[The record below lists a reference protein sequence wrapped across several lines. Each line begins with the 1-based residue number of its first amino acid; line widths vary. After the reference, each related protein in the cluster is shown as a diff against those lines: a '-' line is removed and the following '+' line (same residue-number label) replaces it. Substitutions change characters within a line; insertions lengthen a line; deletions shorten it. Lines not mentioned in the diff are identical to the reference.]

1 MPHPLVRLNSK
12 LWDAR
17 LWVESRDPRRFTI
30 GMFTILV
37 VGLTLIIWSA
47 YLPGR
52 TTFGVGDVS
61 PQTIVA
67 SRSATYENKQATDEL
82 RTQAANAVE
91 PVYRLNPA
99 ALGAAEG
106 DVATLLAR
114 LDEVRG
120 GASTS
125 PATTGGAATGSASAS
140 TTVAPAAAGPA
151 GTVTTVLSP
160 RERLRQVAPRSITD
174 ATLDYLLTADAA
186 AIASIK
192 KEVDA
197 ALRVVYSQEVTD
209 ATLVDEAKAV
219 RAHADGLPIPAEVRE
234 AVYELSVAFL
244 RPNEVLDRVRTQ
256 TLRDEASRAVVPILT
271 TIAKGDPVVRAGEP
285 ITAQNLLALQALGLS
300 AARMEWK
307 AWLGILLLML
317 LEVAVLFLVLGRF
330 STKVVGDNNNEVIVT
345 TLMLIFVVLSRVS
358 SLAPL
363 SAYLMP
369 MAGLGMLGT
378 VIFNTRTGL
387 LLVSLASL
395 NLGLMTH
402 SDFGYAAAALLIGIF
417 ALHRVSRLVQRSE
430 LLSAGGLIMLV
441 SYPTIFAV
449 ELLRD
454 APLAEALRTGLWGL
468 GSGLLSLLLTVSLL
482 MVFESAFNL
491 VTPFRLLELANP
503 SQPLLR
509 RLMQVAPGTYN
520 HSILMGNL
528 AEAAAEAIGADPL
541 LARVGAYY
549 HDIGKVVRPEYFVEN
564 QLHVANPHD
573 KLSPGLSKLAITAHV
588 RDGQDLAR
596 EFGLPRPI
604 IDIIVQHHG
613 TTLLAYF
620 YHKAKESSEN
630 VSEETFRYEGQ
641 RPTFPE
647 SAIIMLADS
656 VEAAAKAMRNPT
668 PRKLQGL
675 IAEIIKQK
683 MDDGQLDQSLLT
695 LGDIQ
700 TIREVFE
707 QGLRGVMGHR
717 IAYPSGDNGRQAKGP
732 RESKDGR
739 GSKNGQARDA
749 GPGGP
754 AVDSVGAALEAAA
767 RDDAAQDDPALDERV
782 IDGRVVDDTA
792 IDLPTIGDVD
802 RDQESPNGAERYRR
816 GSRVPDPVEPVDGGT
831 EQP

>member
-30 GMFTILV
+30 AMFAILV

-47 YLPGR
+47 YAPGR
-52 TTFGVGDVS
+52 DSFAVGEVA

-67 SRSATYENKQATDEL
+67 PRSLTYEDKAATDVLRKQAAD
-82 RTQAANAVE
+82 AVE

-99 ALGAAEG
+99 ALGAVEA
-106 DVATLLAR
+106 DVSTLLAR
-114 LDEVRG
+114 LNEVVTG
-120 GASTS
+120 TTTPVTGTTAASTG
-125 PATTGGAATGSASAS
+125 TTTAGLGG
-140 TTVAPAAAGPA
+140 TTP
-151 GTVTTVLSP
+151 LSS
-160 RERLRQVAPRSITD
+160 RERLRQVAPRSISD
-174 ATLDYLLTADAA
+174 ATLDYLLTADAEAIA
-186 AIASIK
+186 AIAQ
-192 KEVDA
+192 EVHA
-197 ALRVVYSQEVTD
+197 ALQGVYSREVTE
-209 ATLVDEAKAV
+209 ASLASEAKAL
-219 RAHADGLPIPAEVRE
+219 RSLADGLSLAPEARD
-234 AVYELSVAFL
+234 AVYELGIAFL
-244 RPNEVLDRVRTQ
+244 RPNEVLDRARTQ
-256 TLRDEASRAVVPILT
+256 TLRDEASRAVAPIMA
-271 TIAKGDPVVRAGEP
+271 TIAKGERVVAAGEP
-285 ITAQNLLALQALGLS
+285 ITEQNLLALQVLGRS
-300 AARMEWK
+300 ATRVEWK
-307 AWLGILLLML
+307 AWLGILMLVL

-345 TLMLIFVVLSRVS
+345 TLMLIFAGISRLVMF
-358 SLAPL
+358 APL
-363 SAYLMP
+363 SPYLMP

-395 NLGLMTH
+395 NLGLMAH

-441 SYPTIFAV
+441 SCPTIFAV
-449 ELLRD
+449 ELVRD
-454 APLAEALRTGLWGL
+454 TPLTEALRIGLWGL

-520 HSILMGNL
+520 HSILLGNL

-564 QLHVANPHD
+564 QLHVPNPHD

-613 TTLLAYF
+613 TTVLALLYD
-620 YHKAKESSEN
+620 KAKESSEN

-656 VEAAAKAMRNPT
+656 VEAAAKVMKNPT

-675 IAEIIKQK
+675 VSEIIKQK

-707 QGLRGVMGHR
+707 QGLRGVMARR
-717 IAYPSGDNGRQAKGP
+717 IAYPSGGNGKQATSRTRGQERPESEKRRGP
-732 RESKDGR
+732 R
-739 GSKNGQARDA
+739 
-749 GPGGP
+749 GGP
-754 AVDSVGAALEAAA
+754 
-767 RDDAAQDDPALDERV
+767 
-782 IDGRVVDDTA
+782 
-792 IDLPTIGDVD
+792 
-802 RDQESPNGAERYRR
+802 
-816 GSRVPDPVEPVDGGT
+816 
-831 EQP
+831 